1 MFRILS
7 QTYLSIL
14 LSICFQYFFNTL
26 QLIYPSFCSFSQLF
40 SSSHF
45 VHILQNHEANFS
57 IKFADLIPLM
67 SEQFQTIAIP
77 TNFVVADGNYFISRE
92 KVFSQKKSKGEFPP
106 APQFHFCDNH
116 LTPRLMTGNQLRHFL
131 DDEKEDCFTF
141 PVSIY
146 FIFILHLLL
155 SFL

>member
-7 QTYLSIL
+7 QIYLSIF

-26 QLIYPSFCSFSQLF
+26 QLIYPSFCSFSELF

-45 VHILQNHEANFS
+45 VHILQKHEANFS

-77 TNFVVADGNYFISRE
+77 TNFVVADENYFERE
-92 KVFSQKKSKGEFPP
+92 SFFTKKFERRVSPS
-106 APQFHFCDNH
+106 PQFRFRDNH

-141 PVSIY
+141 PTSIY